1 MDKRRHSNHPLMA
14 CEYVFA
20 ALGRIPF
27 GIPLGLPAETTYY
40 HTKAGLSPACIKTIS
55 EQEAQAMWKEFKEF
69 AMKGNV
75 IDLAVGVIIGGA
87 FSKIVTSLVNDLIM
101 PLVSLLT
108 GKVDFSNLFLALD
121 GKVYQTLEEARTAG
135 AATLNYGNFIT
146 TVVDFV
152 IIAFALFLL
161 VRQVNKLRSIAA
173 PKPEPQQPAPP
184 DTKTC
189 PFCQTEIHINA
200 IRCPNCTSD
209 LQGP

>member
-27 GIPLGLPAETTYY
+27 GIPLDLPAETTYY

-101 PLVSLLT
+101 PWYRCLRAKWISPICSWPWMERCI
-108 GKVDFSNLFLALD
+108 KPWR
-121 GKVYQTLEEARTAG
+121 KQE
-135 AATLNYGNFIT
+135 
-146 TVVDFV
+146 
-152 IIAFALFLL
+152 
-161 VRQVNKLRSIAA
+161 RQA
-173 PKPEPQQPAPP
+173 PR
-184 DTKTC
+184 
-189 PFCQTEIHINA
+189 H
-200 IRCPNCTSD
+200 
-209 LQGP
+209 